1 MHYAHHQIKFNPINS
16 TNLGLG
22 RKEGIEEKM
31 SFEDLESGRLVARGG
46 RSTSSSNGK
55 QQDPTR
61 ALASGVFQITTHVGA
76 FQRLVNTL
84 GTPKDTPELRDK
96 LFVSLSLSLSFVCN

>member
-1 MHYAHHQIKFNPINS
+1 
-16 TNLGLG
+16 
-22 RKEGIEEKM
+22 M

-46 RSTSSSNGK
+46 KSTSSSNGR
-55 QQDPTR
+55 QQDPSR

-76 FQRLVNTL
+76 FQRLVNTI

-96 LFVSLSLSLSFVCN
+96 LFVSLSLSLSLYLSFAIDNI